1 MDVIVLHGWKINS
14 GAGIFFLTS
23 DMCVRIQIWACMWST
38 PHSKSETSRTFYVAH
53 IFAVES
59 MLEMFQLVQR
69 DTGGPYLSADDSLEF
84 SVSVRFIHFVKC
96 SWNNKRRPITY
107 QLNNLTRRT
116 FMPSEY
122 SLPEPFCRSYKQ
134 FALFVENADTY
145 CRSLCCCTVLL
156 SPSLYERAVWACI

>member
-1 MDVIVLHGWKINS
+1 
-14 GAGIFFLTS
+14 
-23 DMCVRIQIWACMWST
+23 MWST

-96 SWNNKRRPITY
+96 S
-107 QLNNLTRRT
+107 
-116 FMPSEY
+116 
-122 SLPEPFCRSYKQ
+122 
-134 FALFVENADTY
+134 
-145 CRSLCCCTVLL
+145 
-156 SPSLYERAVWACI
+156 